1 MTALS
6 YWKLLTRRKTIADTN
21 QHTLP
26 KASKLIQLPNIG
38 ISTSFG
44 IGIFAIIG
52 FVARNVAGP
61 SVIVCI
67 GAAALI
73 SFLSG
78 TFYAELSSRIT
89 RNAPTYTY
97 ISVCI
102 GELQAFIVGWTLI
115 LEYIIGIAIA
125 SDSIGLH
132 VDTLLNDTIKNSF
145 KEFAPI
151 HWSALA
157 TYFDFVA
164 FAIPI
169 FFAIIVNIG
178 LKRSEF
184 LNKIFFVIS
193 VAVMSFIVI
202 AGAFRAEPGNWY
214 TIPPPLLEPVGFAPF
229 GYFGIIKG
237 IAVCVF
243 IFIGFDVAGTGTKWK
258 SLHGL
263 LSFVFGTAA
272 LIGIGTVVTLAQ
284 PFYLLNEHAQLPQ
297 IFNIPSWYTAYYIIA
312 IGGIIVLFASMC
324 GLMFSMQI
332 TVMAMAKDSL
342 LPKSFDGDKPVIEI
356 LGACLIAGLLAGLF
370 QMARL
375 IDMLSIGIIFGFM
388 AMAFAVVMFRY
399 SNEYEYGSVSTIDV
413 ADSNNLPDKDE
424 KPVTVVQIVKQLF
437 NSKKQKKPT
446 NASYAVV
453 KILLV
458 GLGLVSLGL
467 AWLANFAYLNIYNL
481 EVWAITVTVVLVALL
496 IIIIF
501 LISLQPMRKLN
512 AIFMVP
518 FVPLSPAISIV
529 VNIYLMMS
537 LHYYA
542 WIRFGVWIIFGLLIY
557 FTCIVKY
564 NRRTNITVIKSDT
577 LTKNGYKNHGFVGDI
592 ERRPSLSF
600 NSQSQM
606 TYKSDDLTE
615 TENENVYQSKINAF
629 ELEREIPISPKSVKR
644 AKAPIPVSF
653 KANNQSQTEASTSSV
668 TKSRTP
674 SPSGKT
680 LDEIVLMSDV
690 IGTLTEMKEPNGKT
704 YFVDEIRPSSVDTLE
719 ESDQKTA
726 IEYLD
731 DVLKKEEVSDDNI
744 RTNVEES
751 GISTS
756 VVALVHLNRAVDEP
770 SPIEIP
776 EKDFGYGEQTITDT
790 ILEKTK
796 VSAEAYLEEKEL
808 VSEPTT
814 VNTEEGADHEEH
826 TTTADAIERDAGTD
840 NDFKETELVVV
851 PLSGNMEKDFCE
863 VKESTTSM
871 DADEAKL
878 FEEVKNASE
887 VRELVA
893 KSLNNS
899 ESSPN
904 SSAPD
909 VASKPIEEAISDSKV
924 ANFQIINPKVDQS
937 TEVKEKSS
945 TDHENGMNN
954 SDSAQ
959 PMTFK
964 ERLAMLLGQQP
975 VAEVRRVSPRHNESP
990 QQITS
995 DSKLRHSKSELDIF
1009 NSMAMQG
1016 VFKDIRSKYESIES
1030 DATNKPLP
1038 MTVTDDISIDD
1049 SNSSVPVPPKF
1060 DPFIYKTIGSR
1071 HNARMALKIDDE
1083 SDNPNTHKTPM
1094 TAPIIMDNEHND
1106 VVFRKKSVDNDDQER
1121 MLSIKDRLENIFKR
1135 GPPDRYSRPKSIAL
1149 SDDAPV
1155 KVTPTKVDN
1164 DKIEEFETET
1174 EEVVHFKEAKR
1185 PFDTVHKQKV
1195 LFNDV
1200 LKSIGAET
1208 RPSVIRANSMTKQR
1222 RKPETIEDARNALKR
1237 VSANSKKHFN

>member
-1 MTALS
+1 MTELS
-6 YWKLLTRRKTIADTN
+6 YWKLLTRRKTISDTS
-21 QHTLP
+21 QHPLP
-26 KASKLIQLPNIG
+26 KASKRIQLPNIG

-78 TFYAELSSRIT
+78 IFYAELSSRIT
-89 RNAPTYTY
+89 RNATTYTY
-97 ISVCI
+97 IYVCI

-115 LEYIIGIAIA
+115 LEYIIGMAIA

-132 VDTLLNDTIKNSF
+132 VDTLLNDIIKNSF

-178 LKRSEF
+178 LKRSDF

-193 VAVMSFIVI
+193 VAVTSFIVI

-214 TIPPPLLEPVGFAPF
+214 TIPPLLEPVGFAPF
-229 GYFGIIKG
+229 GYFGIVKG

-243 IFIGFDVAGTGTKWK
+243 IFVGFDVAGTGTKWK

-263 LSFVFGTAA
+263 LAFIFGTAA

-370 QMARL
+370 RMAHL
-375 IDMLSIGIIFGFM
+375 IDMLSIGIMFGFM

-413 ADSNNLPDKDE
+413 ADSNNLPDKEE
-424 KPVTVVQIVKQLF
+424 KPVTVVQIAKQLF
-437 NSKKQKKPT
+437 NGKNQKKPT

-467 AWLANFAYLNIYNL
+467 AWLANFAYLNIYGS

-542 WIRFGVWIIFGLLIY
+542 WIRFGIWIIFGLIIY
-557 FTCIVKY
+557 FICIVKY
-564 NRRTNITVIKSDT
+564 NRRTNIIDIKSDT
-577 LTKNGYKNHGFVGDI
+577 FTKNGYKNHGFIGDI

-629 ELEREIPISPKSVKR
+629 ELEREIPISPKSVKN

-690 IGTLTEMKEPNGKT
+690 IDTLTEMKEPNGKT
-704 YFVDEIRPSSVDTLE
+704 YFVDEIRPSVVDTLE

-744 RTNVEES
+744 NPNVEEN

-756 VVALVHLNRAVDEP
+756 VIALVHLNRAVDEP
-770 SPIEIP
+770 SPIVIP
-776 EKDFGYGEQTITDT
+776 GKEFSYGEQTITDT

-796 VSAEAYLEEKEL
+796 VLAGADSEEKEL
-808 VSEPTT
+808 VSEPLT
-814 VNTEEGADHEEH
+814 VNTEGDADHKEP
-826 TTTADAIERDAGTD
+826 TTTSDTITKDAGTD
-840 NDFKETELVVV
+840 TDLKETELVVV
-851 PLSGNMEKDFCE
+851 PLSLITEKDLQE
-863 VKESTTSM
+863 LGESATSM
-871 DADEAKL
+871 VVDGAKL
-878 FEEVKNASE
+878 FEEVKT
-887 VRELVA
+887 ELKVLEPEA
-893 KSLNNS
+893 ESLDDS

-904 SSAPD
+904 GAAP
-909 VASKPIEEAISDSKV
+909 VVVSKPIEEAMSDSKV
-924 ANFQIINPKVDQS
+924 TNSQIITPEVDGHHFTEIKGKS
-937 TEVKEKSS
+937 T
-945 TDHENGMNN
+945 TDHANGTNN
-954 SDSAQ
+954 SDSEQ

-975 VAEVRRVSPRHNESP
+975 VAEVRRVSPRQNESLP
-990 QQITS
+990 QITS
-995 DSKLRHSKSELDIF
+995 DSKLKHSKSETDIF
-1009 NSMAMQG
+1009 NSMQG
-1016 VFKDIRSKYESIES
+1016 VFKDIRSKYEPIES

-1038 MTVTDDISIDD
+1038 MTVTDDIPIDD
-1049 SNSSVPVPPKF
+1049 CNSSVPVPPKF

-1071 HNARMALKIDDE
+1071 HNARMALKIGDE
-1083 SDNPNTHKTPM
+1083 SDSPNSHKTPM

-1106 VVFRKKSVDNDDQER
+1106 VVLRKKSVDNDDQER
-1121 MLSIKDRLENIFKR
+1121 MISIKDRLENIFKR

-1149 SDDAPV
+1149 SDDVPV

-1164 DKIEEFETET
+1164 DKIEESETET